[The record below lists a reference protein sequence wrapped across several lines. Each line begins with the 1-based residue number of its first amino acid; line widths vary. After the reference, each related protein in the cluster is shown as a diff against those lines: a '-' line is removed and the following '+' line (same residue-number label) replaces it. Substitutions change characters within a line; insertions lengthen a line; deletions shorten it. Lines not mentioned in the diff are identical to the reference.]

1 LIEITFPCE
10 YKSLP
15 SLPECYLSGD
25 ITTFTSFIFSGST
38 VTITTNSD
46 YLYGGVNV
54 TIMNVLNPDF
64 GTTDGFV
71 ITTSYDGVT
80 LDVTDTTSLLGRT
93 LSTTPKPNAITYLG
107 MLFDPKNEGET
118 SDYNFTFLPLDEIDT
133 TMEIMLGFPY
143 QFDELLGDTINCA
156 ATNGLLGPISCT
168 VSNRWVTVTG
178 FADYLPNKQNP
189 VTIMVYGG
197 TNPNSDSINSGQF
210 QVATLVAG
218 SSSLVD
224 YNSASGTLQST
235 VAPG

>member
-1 LIEITFPCE
+1 
-10 YKSLP
+10 
-15 SLPECYLSGD
+15 
-25 ITTFTSFIFSGST
+25 
-38 VTITTNSD
+38 
-46 YLYGGVNV
+46 
-54 TIMNVLNPDF
+54 
-64 GTTDGFV
+64 
-71 ITTSYDGVT
+71 
-80 LDVTDTTSLLGRT
+80 
-93 LSTTPKPNAITYLG
+93 
-107 MLFDPKNEGET
+107 
-118 SDYNFTFLPLDEIDT
+118 
-133 TMEIMLGFPY
+133 MEIMLGFPY

-189 VTIMVYGG
+189 VTIMVYGV

-224 YNSASGTLQST
+224 YNSAFGALQST